1 MHVDAPVAD
10 LVVDEPLL
18 EEGGLLQAGEPEDGA
33 AVDAVERLEGPA
45 VPVPDV
51 VQFRSHHLDEAVI
64 TDMKLMNKIK
74 TSSE

>member
-1 MHVDAPVAD
+1 MHVDPPVAD

-18 EEGGLLQAGEPEDGA
+18 EEGGLLEAGEPEDRA
-33 AVDAVERLEGPA
+33 PVDAVERLEGPA

-51 VQFRSHHLDEAVI
+51 IQFRSHHLVEAVI
-64 TDMKLMNKIK
+64 TNIKPKNKIK

>member
-18 EEGGLLQAGEPEDGA
+18 EEGGLLEAGEPEDRA
-33 AVDAVERLEGPA
+33 PVDAVERLEGPA

-51 VQFRSHHLDEAVI
+51 VQFRSHHLEETMI
-64 TDMKLMNKIK
+64 TDRKLIYKIT